1 MAAELENGDDDEE
14 NAFSAVQRDTV
25 QSKHVVINE
34 YFYWQDISEPKLMF
48 LQNSGNNLRSYMFY
62 RE

>member
-34 YFYWQDISEPKLMF
+34 YFYWHKLMF
-48 LQNSGNNLRSYMFY
+48 LQNSWNNLRSYMFY